1 VREII
6 IPEDFKCVLP
16 HHHTHNPCILHRFR
30 LFVVGKVRP
39 AALRQA
45 LTGIDLGSPA
55 QRKSG
60 KSSLIKA
67 VFKVDVTVRFHT
79 SVILRR
85 RHDRTMKTRPE
96 TRMRNP
102 ASMPSFVQK
111 ITVTSSSMSLQ
122 DLNLRPEIRKT
133 CGGPSGTSFHIALI
147 QVVRVQKGCTP
158 SGK

>member
-16 HHHTHNPCILHRFR
+16 HHHAHNPCILHRFR

-85 RHDRTMKTRPE
+85 RHDRTMKTRPACGNTHAE
-96 TRMRNP
+96 SGINAEFRPEDNRYLIVHEF
-102 ASMPSFVQK
+102 AGFESQAGDSQ
-111 ITVTSSSMSLQ
+111 
-122 DLNLRPEIRKT
+122 NLRTIRDFISYRT
-133 CGGPSGTSFHIALI
+133 DPSCPRSERLHA
-147 QVVRVQKGCTP
+147 VW
-158 SGK
+158 